1 MIFFDLD
8 KQKTD
13 YFFNDLIIGFAL
25 HFASKV
31 ISNETAKDVL
41 ILLRKVV
48 EMGKFTPLITSDA
61 HPVHWTPEILGER
74 EDYFVHQAHSQS
86 LDAGSVLFWDLRGE
100 FYRIGFEDA

>member
-1 MIFFDLD
+1 MEWRIGSHAVLVRSPSSDNCLAKLHSALIED
-8 KQKTD
+8 TPQKTD

-48 EMGKFTPLITSDA
+48 EMGKFTPFITSDA
-61 HPVHWTPEILGER
+61 HPVHRTPEILGER
-74 EDYFVHQAHSQS
+74 
-86 LDAGSVLFWDLRGE
+86 
-100 FYRIGFEDA
+100 